1 MAVSEVIPQCL
12 FIKYEKAV
20 NLVDFFFLQESCNFY
35 AISKSV

>member
-20 NLVDFFFLQESCNFY
+20 NLVDFFFFAGEL
-35 AISKSV
+35 

>member
-20 NLVDFFFLQESCNFY
+20 NLVDFFFCRRVVIFMQ
-35 AISKSV
+35 